1 MKYFKATIITTVDHE
16 KGKTTNFI
24 YLASETKIAAKKLA
38 SQHIFETDGAN
49 CCFYKSPR
57 LEEISVEEYLA
68 HTEKQ
73 TDITEEHEIDQFCAL
88 LTIFGIQEEYDE
100 GEIRDADEL
109 LANPAEEP
117 EVFEQYTQLRDE
129 VTSKIAAS
137 DKAISISEIKEIAI
151 NIFEYGTQKELLTQL
166 TELSTESVIIPVE
179 NVGEVEKSV
188 TNVAFDELVNNYT
201 EEKELINSVIKN
213 IDDNSIF
220 SAFPPV
226 NGKIMSGEG
235 IELEMLNECIDALKP
250 TESLIVRKLE
260 NSTYHAA
267 NGYSS
272 TQIRLVQRGGLGALD
287 WYKKAPIQGEK
298 TRALLI
304 GDAVHTAILEPELF
318 PLRYVSAPELDL
330 RTKDGKKILSDF
342 EKKNLTLARL
352 VLKKEEF
359 EAIQL
364 MRDSALAYP
373 LVAELLEKG
382 EPELS
387 IFYRTEK
394 GVLLKIR
401 PDWLGIYSGVPFI
414 LDVKTTDDVHDFGKS
429 VDKFGYHLQAA
440 CYRIIAQ
447 KVFNLDID
455 FLFCAIGKRPE
466 CGRYPV
472 QLGMLDEEDSEEGV
486 IQVNSVID
494 ALENGTETQAFAMIS
509 RPFWAKQADRKRR
522 EAFAVEGGVA

>member
-16 KGKTTNFI
+16 NGKTTSHI
-24 YLASETKIAAKKLA
+24 YLPSETKIAAKKLA

-68 HTEKQ
+68 NTEKQ
-73 TDITEEHEIDQFCAL
+73 TDITEEQEIDQFCAL

-100 GEIRDADEL
+100 GEMRDADDL
-109 LANPAEEP
+109 LANPSEEP
-117 EVFEQYTQLRDE
+117 ELFEQYTHLRELLSVKIQEADKIISLNE
-129 VTSKIAAS
+129 V
-137 DKAISISEIKEIAI
+137 KEIAI
-151 NIFEYGTQKELLTQL
+151 NLVDGVQKERLFTQS

-188 TNVAFDELVNNYT
+188 TDVALDELVNNCT
-201 EEKELINSVIKN
+201 EEKALINSVINN

-235 IELEMLNECIDALKP
+235 ISLEMLNGCVDALKP
-250 TESLIVRKLE
+250 TESLIVRHLA

-272 TQIRLVQRGGLGALD
+272 TQIRLVQKSGLGALD

-373 LVAELLEKG
+373 LVAELLENG

-394 GVLLKIR
+394 GTLLKIR
-401 PDWLGIYSGVPFI
+401 PDWLGLYSGVPFI

-440 CYRIIAQ
+440 FYRIIAQ

-472 QLGMLDEEDSEEGV
+472 QLGMLDEEDSEEGE
-486 IQVNSVID
+486 IQVNGVIN
-494 ALENGTETQAFAMIS
+494 ALEKGGETQAFAMIS

-522 EAFAVEGGVA
+522 EALMLEGGVA